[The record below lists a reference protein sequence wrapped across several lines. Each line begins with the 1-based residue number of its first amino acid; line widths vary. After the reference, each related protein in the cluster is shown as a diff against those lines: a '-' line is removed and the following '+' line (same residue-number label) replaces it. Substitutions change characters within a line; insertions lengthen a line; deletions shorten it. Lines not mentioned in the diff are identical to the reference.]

1 MGSNLI
7 FLWPILLGFIARVE
21 SDPSG
26 GGGNDNITKR
36 NVINFGILVYKFTE
50 RNPKDFI
57 GYGCWCGIGGE
68 GKPVDDLDGCCKAHD
83 KCYDEIMQSEDCPFE
98 KAVYLMSYS
107 VTGDGEKT
115 KCNRPSSYMMYGKC
129 RSLLC
134 KCDLIA
140 ARCFA
145 KSSYQEKYR
154 KYPQEKCGETEE
166 R

>member
-1 MGSNLI
+1 
-7 FLWPILLGFIARVE
+7 
-21 SDPSG
+21 
-26 GGGNDNITKR
+26 
-36 NVINFGILVYKFTE
+36 YKFTE

-68 GKPVDDLDGCCKAHD
+68 GKPVDDLDGRVSYLYYASC
-83 KCYDEIMQSEDCPFE
+83 SFE

-115 KCNRPSSYMMYGKC
+115 KCNRPSSYMIYGKC